1 LATELLTF
9 IRTARTK
16 GPGAYFSTV
25 WTYLDLINLLLASF
39 YIVLRVQLVVFI
51 FEHPIRLPSNQY
63 ETTLE
68 LAAAIQNNL
77 LLINALNIFEKILHL
92 FKFFQFQDRMNILNA
107 TMGVALSDLGHFF
120 VLFFLIMLGYC
131 AMAYIL
137 FAPHVEAYSTIGKV
151 IQRLGENMLGGFVYD
166 ELFEVDPLM
175 GSIMFW
181 TFIVLIFFTLVNVF
195 LAILIDSYAAAKS
208 SSSEDGAMGID
219 EDIAMMVRS
228 ALANRAHNVV
238 RRDGKQIVLS
248 KKQKNAQKN
257 AAYVAMSYFSAKS
270 IEKVSEEEVS
280 WYMSETLLMDERQI
294 YRAISLLKHLPGK
307 EEDGA
312 ARVTFDGLLKHTW
325 DKYDADGSGE
335 LSLAEFAKF
344 LEEAPFKVKSEDIQA
359 IMEQAD
365 SSGDGQISYAEFV
378 PIFAQMMIGKK
389 DD

>member
-1 LATELLTF
+1 
-9 IRTARTK
+9 
-16 GPGAYFSTV
+16 
-25 WTYLDLINLLLASF
+25 
-39 YIVLRVQLVVFI
+39 
-51 FEHPIRLPSNQY
+51 
-63 ETTLE
+63 
-68 LAAAIQNNL
+68 
-77 LLINALNIFEKILHL
+77 
-92 FKFFQFQDRMNILNA
+92 MNILNA